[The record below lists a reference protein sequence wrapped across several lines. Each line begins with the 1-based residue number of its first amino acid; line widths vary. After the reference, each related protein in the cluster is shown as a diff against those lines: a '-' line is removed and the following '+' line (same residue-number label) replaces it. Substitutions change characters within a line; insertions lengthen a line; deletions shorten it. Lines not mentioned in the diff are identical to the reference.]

1 MRTARIAAC
10 AALGV
15 SDAAQGPVWGYNG
28 RTLSGAVHTAQERG
42 WLRLVGEHAD
52 RAHGKLW
59 DGPKTAQETLPEDI
73 PRPTLHRIHD
83 WRKDGWAYRAE
94 LYEHTT
100 LSTVSV
106 SPVLD
111 TESDF
116 LESWW
121 KSLYGALSALAT
133 VPTDRVAVREAY
145 IRRAVP
151 RFTGHDVGDTI
162 EWSTAH
168 GDFHWANLAGPDL
181 TIFDWEGWGTAPVGF
196 DAALLYVYAL
206 QTPSTATRV
215 RQVLAPILDDP
226 RTRVAELTVC
236 AQVLQAADRTPF
248 YAALAEPVRR
258 HLRTMRYI
266 AA

>member
-1 MRTARIAAC
+1 MRTARSAAC

-15 SDAAQGPVWGYNG
+15 HDTTQSPVWGYNG
-28 RTLSGAVHTAQERG
+28 RTLSGAVVTTG
-42 WLRLVGEHAD
+42 KKSWLRLVSEAAG

-59 DGPKTAQETLPEDI
+59 DGPKAAQETLPDDI
-73 PRPTLHRIHD
+73 PRPGLHRVYD
-83 WRKDGWAYRAE
+83 WHEDGWAYRAE

-100 LSTVSV
+100 LSTVSR

-111 TESDF
+111 AEPD
-116 LESWW
+116 LPEPWW
-121 KSLYGALSALAT
+121 KNLHGVVDTLAA
-133 VPTDRVAVREAY
+133 VPTDRVAVREKY

-151 RFTGHDVGDTI
+151 EFTGHDLGNTI

-181 TIFDWEGWGTAPVGF
+181 TIFDWEGWGTAPVGW
-196 DAALLYVYAL
+196 DAAQLYIYAL
-206 QTPSTATRV
+206 QAPETAARV

-226 RTRVAELTVC
+226 KARVAELTVC
-236 AQVLQAADRTPF
+236 AQVLQAANRTPF

-258 HLRTMRYI
+258 HLRALEHR